1 MTRLTLA
8 SQSPRRAKI
17 LAELGVAFDV
27 VKTDAP
33 EVSLP
38 HDPEGTVVANARA
51 KLLACGRARARPSRA
66 FSATWSSS
74 MGCRSR
80 R

>member
-17 LAELGVAFDV
+17 LADLGVAFDV

-38 HDPEGTVVANARA
+38 HGYFP
-51 KLLACGRARARPSRA
+51 LI
-66 FSATWSSS
+66 FSMSSI
-74 MGCRSR
+74 R
-80 R
+80 